1 MTDEKN
7 LQKEIYQYQQEKEA
21 VRKIIGQIGG
31 TGSKKKETVI
41 NITFAIL
48 VILFFS
54 FDVMRH
60 ALHMQIDFIPELFS
74 VEIALLLV
82 SMKIIWM
89 IHRQQKV
96 EHYQF
101 WILNTIEFQMNST
114 ATRVRKIE
122 KMVKLLS
129 EQSEKKEEK
138 STT

>member
-7 LQKEIYQYQQEKEA
+7 LQKEINQYQQEKEA

-31 TGSKKKETVI
+31 TGSKNKETAI

-101 WILNTIEFQMNST
+101 WILNTIEYQMNST

-122 KMVKLLS
+122 KMVKTLG
-129 EQSEKKEEK
+129 EKEVE
-138 STT
+138 TLD

>member
-7 LQKEIYQYQQEKEA
+7 LQKEINQYQQEKEA

-31 TGSKKKETVI
+31 TGSKQKETVI
-41 NITFAIL
+41 NITFAVL

-101 WILNTIEFQMNST
+101 WILNTIEYQMNST

-122 KMVKLLS
+122 KMLKILS
-129 EQSEKKEEK
+129 ERSEEMEREV
-138 STT
+138 SD

>member
-1 MTDEKN
+1 MTDEKV
-7 LQKEIYQYQQEKEA
+7 LQKEINQYHSEKES
-21 VRKIIGQIGG
+21 VRKILGQIGG
-31 TGSKKKETVI
+31 STSKTKETAI
-41 NITFAIL
+41 NVTFALL

-60 ALHMQIDFIPELFS
+60 TLHMRIDFIPELFS

-114 ATRVRKIE
+114 AARVRKIE
-122 KMVKLLS
+122 KAVNSLC
-129 EQSEKKEEK
+129 ECRDENDGDEKE
-138 STT
+138 